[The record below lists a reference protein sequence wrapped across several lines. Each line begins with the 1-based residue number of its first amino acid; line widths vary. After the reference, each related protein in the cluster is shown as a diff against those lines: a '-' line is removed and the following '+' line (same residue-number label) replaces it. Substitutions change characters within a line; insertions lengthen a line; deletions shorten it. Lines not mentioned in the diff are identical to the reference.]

1 MIAGYLKLWDKEK
14 HLYAPTIQKAL
25 AWLQSTDLASLPTGR
40 QVIDGDNMY
49 ALVNE
54 YTTEPKQKR
63 RAEAHRKYVDIQYI
77 AAGEEKIGVAPLVA
91 GYEVVEDKLAEKD
104 VIFYAGLQDEVEL
117 GLKAGMFAVL
127 FPWEVHR
134 PNCAFD
140 EPAPVRKVVMKISVD
155 SLKV

>member
-1 MIAGYLKLWDKEK
+1 MIAGYLNQWDKEK

-25 AWLQSTDLASLPTGR
+25 AWLQTTDLASLPTGR
-40 QVIDGDNMY
+40 LPIDGDSMY
-49 ALVNE
+49 AMVSE
-54 YTTEPKQKR
+54 YMTEPKEKR
-63 RAEAHRKYVDIQYI
+63 RAEAHHKYVDVQYI

-104 VIFYAGLQDEVEL
+104 AIFYAGLQDEVEL

-134 PNCAFD
+134 PNCAAG
-140 EPAPVRKVVMKISVD
+140 EPAKVRKVVMKISMD
-155 SLKV
+155 SLKG

>member
-54 YTTEPKQKR
+54 YTTEPKEKR

-77 AAGEEKIGVAPLVA
+77 AAGAEKIGIAPLME

-104 VIFYAGLQDEVEL
+104 AIFYAGLQDEVDLE
-117 GLKAGMFAVL
+117 LKAGMFAVL

-134 PNCAFD
+134 PNCAVD
-140 EPAPVRKVVMKISVD
+140 QPAPVRKVVMKISVD
-155 SLKV
+155 SLKG

>member
-1 MIAGYLKLWDKEK
+1 MIAGYLNQWDKEK

-25 AWLQSTDLASLPTGR
+25 AWLQNTDLASLPTGR
-40 QVIDGDNMY
+40 QPIDGDNMY

-54 YTTEPKQKR
+54 YMTEPKEKR
-63 RAEAHRKYVDIQYI
+63 RAEAHHKYVDVQYI
-77 AAGEEKIGVAPLVA
+77 AAGAEKIGVAPLVA

-104 VIFYAGLQDEVEL
+104 AIFYTNLQDEVEL

-134 PNCAFD
+134 PNCAWG
-140 EPAPVRKVVMKISVD
+140 EPAQVRKVVLKISLE
-155 SLKV
+155 SLQA

>member
-1 MIAGYLKLWDKEK
+1 MN
-14 HLYAPTIQKAL
+14 IQ
-25 AWLQSTDLASLPTGR
+25 
-40 QVIDGDNMY
+40 
-49 ALVNE
+49 
-54 YTTEPKQKR
+54 PKQKR

-77 AAGEEKIGVAPLVA
+77 AAGEEKIGVAPLQD

-155 SLKV
+155 SLKM

>member
-25 AWLQSTDLASLPTGR
+25 AWLQTTELASLPTGR
-40 QVIDGDNMY
+40 QPIDGDLMY
-49 ALVNE
+49 AMVSE
-54 YTTEPKQKR
+54 YMTEPKEKR
-63 RAEAHRKYVDIQYI
+63 RAEAHHKYVDVQYMV
-77 AAGEEKIGVAPLVA
+77 AGEEKIGVAPLVA

-104 VIFYAGLQDEVEL
+104 AIFYAGLQDEVEL

-134 PNCAFD
+134 PNCAAG
-140 EPAPVRKVVMKISVD
+140 EPAKVRKVVMKISVD
-155 SLKV
+155 SLKG